1 MADPKADV
9 HSGNDQSPEHLT
21 ASDATSGPVG
31 QETTKEPEIFDTPRW
46 NKHDTS
52 WVISLFGTAVGA
64 GILFLP
70 IRAGA
75 AGLWPLVVMTLLI
88 GPMTYFSHRALSRII
103 CKSPR
108 MGDDITLV
116 VEDYFGSAAG
126 KLITVLYFFA
136 IYPIVL
142 IYGVSITNT
151 VDSLLVNQLG
161 ISSPPRWILSA
172 ILIAALMAVMLSGEK
187 IILMVTGWVVYPLIA
202 ILIGV
207 SLYLVPQWDLS
218 GLTQPQPLPSMLM
231 TVWLTIPVLV
241 FAFNHSPAISQFS
254 LAMQRHYGYNSAEKA
269 SKILRANAI
278 MLVLFTM
285 GFVWSCVLALGP
297 TELGKAREA
306 NLPVLSYIANVMA
319 NPIISYLGP
328 IVAITAIVSSF
339 FGHYFG
345 AAEGAVGI
353 VRAVTKGKVE
363 QRSAQIGVAV
373 FMFLTTWGAAVANPS
388 ILGLIETIS
397 GPVIASIL
405 YLMPMYAI
413 HKVPALKPYRGKL
426 SNVFITIA
434 GLFAVGAIIVTMVQS
449 FM

>member
-1 MADPKADV
+1 MVDSTPGLAHEAG
-9 HSGNDQSPEHLT
+9 ST
-21 ASDATSGPVG
+21 ASDTIPSDTAT
-31 QETTKEPEIFDTPRW
+31 DTRPSRW
-46 NKHDTS
+46 TGTDTS

-70 IRAGA
+70 IRAGS
-75 AGLWPLVVMTLLI
+75 AGLWPLVIMTILI
-88 GPMTYFSHRALSRII
+88 GPMTYYSHRALSRII

-108 MGDDITLV
+108 MGDDITVV
-116 VEDYFGSAAG
+116 VEDYFGPTAG

-142 IYGVSITNT
+142 IYGVSITNV
-151 VDSLLVNQLG
+151 VDSLMTNQLG
-161 ISSPPRWILSA
+161 MQSPPRWLLSLILVA
-172 ILIAALMAVMLSGEK
+172 VLMAVMLSGEK
-187 IILMVTGWVVYPLIA
+187 IILLVTGIVVYPLIA

-207 SLYLVPQWDLS
+207 SLYLIPSWNFDALANAE
-218 GLTQPQPLPSMLM
+218 GQPLPSLLM

-254 LAMQRHYGYNSAEKA
+254 LAMQRHYGDASAEKA
-269 SKILRANAI
+269 SKILRVNAI

-297 TELGKAREA
+297 EELGRAREA
-306 NLPVLSYIANVMA
+306 NLPVLSHIANIMDSPV
-319 NPIISYLGP
+319 ISYFGP
-328 IVAITAIVSSF
+328 AVAITAIVSSF

-353 VRAVTKGKVE
+353 VRAASGNRVKRRT
-363 QRSAQIGVAV
+363 AQIGVAA
-373 FMFLTTWGAAVANPS
+373 FMFLTTWGVAVLNPG
-388 ILGLIETIS
+388 ILDLIETIS

-413 HKVPALKPYRGKL
+413 HKIPALAPYRGKL
-426 SNVFITIA
+426 SNVFVTIA
-434 GLFAVGAIIVTMVQS
+434 GLFAVAAIIVS
-449 FM
+449 LF